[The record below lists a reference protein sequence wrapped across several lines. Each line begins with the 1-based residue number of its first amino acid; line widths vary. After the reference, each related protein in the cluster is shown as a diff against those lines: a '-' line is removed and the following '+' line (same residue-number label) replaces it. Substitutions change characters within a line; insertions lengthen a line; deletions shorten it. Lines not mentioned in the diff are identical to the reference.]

1 MTRMGL
7 DAFGS
12 ISPRADD
19 LGPPNGYVQYLPDDA
34 ADMAAEAQRKKQE
47 RAAARNERIMAQFA
61 KKDITDLKAF
71 SPPRYDG
78 GKDAWTLLGDMQSV
92 VNHVKRPHSARAA
105 YSKIDLII
113 AQNARYMQGK
123 DLFTWS
129 RVHGA
134 YRVPGSGPFAK
145 PQSPLRSGMVY
156 RDIVIHSSSRRSSRA
171 QTPQSPRAE
180 SLALHEGAPA
190 SIARSTVTFAS
201 DLSSDLS
208 PSPPI
213 GGSGRNHRPITS
225 RQRSWRGLESA
236 DGAPLTKAELQ
247 VLSTTFNVRIDSIM
261 PPDQRDRWLEL
272 FKDFDHDHSGLLEYS
287 EFEAGVRRRMRLGHD
302 DLSDA
307 TLKSLWNALDVDGS
321 GFIEEAEFQTFMGRE
336 TNPKLLAARRE
347 VVIRQK
353 SMSRRLANEEAVDRD
368 LKLANLKSSVDTMI
382 MRKELKA
389 AGIRVP
395 EPGSEELKQLAIQY
409 GKWVRADKPDA
420 HDGVAWLQVF
430 KEVDNDASGL
440 ITFDELRQ
448 VIRFKF
454 KVKKAAFSEEQIK
467 VLWCALDLDN
477 SNSIQL
483 VEFSRFMRL
492 ARGVEVPGA
501 KPPSKLEARWGAGG
515 ALGNYEVSGEVV
527 RKGSKFTLT

>member
-12 ISPRADD
+12 ISPRPDD
-19 LGPPNGYVQYLPDDA
+19 RGPPNGYVQYLPDDA
-34 ADMAAEAQRKKQE
+34 AEMAAEAQRKKQE

-61 KKDITDLKAF
+61 KKDITDLKAI

-92 VNHVKRPHSARAA
+92 VNHMKRPHSARAA
-105 YSKIDLII
+105 YSKVDLII

-145 PQSPLRSGMVY
+145 PQNPLRSGMVY
-156 RDIVIHSSSRRSSRA
+156 RDIVIHSSSWRSSRA
-171 QTPQSPRAE
+171 QTPRSPRAE
-180 SLALHEGAPA
+180 SIALHEVAPA
-190 SIARSTVTFAS
+190 STARSTVTFAS

-208 PSPPI
+208 PSPPA
-213 GGSGRNHRPITS
+213 SGRNPRPITS

-236 DGAPLTKAELQ
+236 DGAPLSKAELQ

-336 TNPKLLAARRE
+336 TNPKLLAARRD

-368 LKLANLKSSVDTMI
+368 LKLANLKSSVDTII

-420 HDGVAWLQVF
+420 HEGVAWLQVF